1 MEIINLR
8 LKLLERGEVD
18 GVNSIGNK
26 AEGSDV
32 GELFPRNA
40 PEKVADDDET
50 SIISTNVKALDKD
63 ETDDKSNNKDIDVE
77 LTIASE
83 ADNNNLEISD
93 VDIYAIAKGSM
104 LATVS
109 TSLNDNEIENVTVE
123 LHSVVINETE
133 LIKGGENLKEL
144 LKEKDTE
151 DEKDKKKEDGEGN
164 KKNKDEEEELPIVV
178 PPLYDPPR
186 VEVEELM

>member
-1 MEIINLR
+1 M
-8 LKLLERGEVD
+8 G
-18 GVNSIGNK
+18 
-26 AEGSDV
+26 EGSDV

-40 PEKVADDDET
+40 PEKVAD
-50 SIISTNVKALDKD
+50 KD
-63 ETDDKSNNKDIDVE
+63 ETDDKNNNKDIDVE

-83 ADNNNLEISD
+83 ADNNNLEKSD

-151 DEKDKKKEDGEGN
+151 DEKDKKEEDGEGN
-164 KKNKDEEEELPIVV
+164 KKNKDEEEELPIV
-178 PPLYDPPR
+178 
-186 VEVEELM
+186 